1 MKKIIYSFFGLLIML
16 IWNESIIAQGVN
28 PGTAH
33 LTHLWT
39 FEDGTLK
46 DQVGNADGT
55 FNGNNILIDGG
66 DLINSPNA
74 SLSPPSADSW
84 VDLDGS
90 AIMLMDYSEI
100 TIAAWFTPTAGNPS
114 YTSLWF
120 FGNNGNGST
129 GSDGIAFQP
138 RRGDNK
144 ARFWITSG
152 APSAPYGNED
162 GVDDVGINYNDEGV
176 LYHVVCEIN
185 SLGVQGQLMMYKDGN
200 LIGTTDCTSDAVTG
214 KDNRIPNISP
224 NFARF
229 FSSPYPDEPWVGI
242 LHEIM
247 IFDKALSADEVTFLY
262 NAGVNGFPGT
272 TSVEN
277 KDAKLPQAFS
287 LSQNYPNPFN
297 PTTVISYQLPTTSNV
312 SLKVYNL
319 LGQEAA
325 TLFEGVRQAG
335 TYQATFDGS
344 KLASGVYLYRMTA
357 NNFVETKKLV
367 LVR

>member
-1 MKKIIYSFFGLLIML
+1 MRKIIYLFFGLLIML
-16 IWNESIIAQGVN
+16 IWNEGIIAQGVN
-28 PGTAH
+28 PGTDH
-33 LTHLWT
+33 LKHLWT
-39 FEDGTLK
+39 FEDGTLN
-46 DQVGNADGT
+46 DYVGGVNGQFHGT
-55 FNGNNILIDGG
+55 NITIDGG
-66 DLINSPNA
+66 DLINSRNP
-74 SLSPPSADSW
+74 SLTPIAADSW
-84 VDLDGS
+84 VELDGG
-90 AIMLMDYSEI
+90 AIMLMDYNEI
-100 TIAAWFTPTAGNPS
+100 TIAAWFTPLEGNPS

-138 RRGDNK
+138 RRGDNR
-144 ARFWITSG
+144 ARFWMTTG
-152 APSAPYGNED
+152 APNAPYGNED
-162 GVDDVGINYNDEGV
+162 AVNDLTGNYNDEGV

-185 SLGVQGQLMMYKDGN
+185 SLGVQGQLLMYRDGN
-200 LIGTTDCTSDAVTG
+200 LIGTTDLTSDPVTG

-229 FSSPYPDEPWVGI
+229 CHSPYPDEPWTGI

-247 IFDKALSADEVTFLY
+247 IFDKALTDDEVKYLY
-262 NAGVNGFPGT
+262 AAGVNGFPGT
-272 TSVEN
+272 TSVNN
-277 KDAKLPQAFS
+277 KGAEVPQAFS

-297 PTTVISYQLPTTSNV
+297 PTTVISYQLPTASNV

-325 TLFEGVRQAG
+325 TLFEGTRQPG
-335 TYQATFDGS
+335 TYQVTFDGS

-357 NNFVETKKLV
+357 GNFVETRKLV